1 VTFFRQAMQV
11 TNSAPI
17 WVTVPDAFRA
27 LRKGDSNERED
38 TGRLV
43 AVMRADPAVHE
54 VLAEAERS
62 VLDGETAPAEAA
74 EHIVEIHLNRDA

>member
-1 VTFFRQAMQV
+1 MQV

-43 AVMRADPAVHE
+43 AVMRADPAVRE
-54 VLAEAERS
+54 ILAETERS
-62 VLDGETAPAEAA
+62 VLDGETTPAEAA
-74 EHIVEIHLNRDA
+74 AHLVQIYLNRDA

>member
-1 VTFFRQAMQV
+1 MQV

-17 WVTVPDAFRA
+17 WVTVPDTFRA
-27 LRKGDSNERED
+27 LRKGDANERED

-62 VLDGETAPAEAA
+62 VLDGETVPAEAA